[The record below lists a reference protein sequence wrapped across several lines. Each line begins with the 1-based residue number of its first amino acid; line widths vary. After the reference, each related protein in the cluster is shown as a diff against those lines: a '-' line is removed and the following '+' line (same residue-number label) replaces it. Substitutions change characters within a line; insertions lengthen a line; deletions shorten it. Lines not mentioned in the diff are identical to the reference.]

1 MRSIRVHG
9 QDADGACARLGM
21 NGRLDT
27 LQAAALLIKLEAFE
41 DEIRARE
48 SLARRYDQALRGA
61 VTLPA
66 RVEGAASVWALYSIV
81 VEDRDALRDALAAR
95 GIPARVYY
103 PSPLHLQPAFRDYGG
118 GPGSLPVCEDLS
130 RRILSLPIYPD
141 LDEATVDRISDA
153 VIAALK

>member
-9 QDADGACARLGM
+9 QGADGACARLGM

-27 LQAAALLIKLEAFE
+27 LQAAALLAKLEAFE

-48 SLARRYDQALRGA
+48 SLARRYDQALRGT
-61 VTLPA
+61 VTVPA
-66 RVEGAASVWALYSIV
+66 RVQGAASVWAHYSIIV
-81 VEDRDALRDALAAR
+81 DGRDTLREALAAQ

-141 LDEATVDRISDA
+141 LDEATVDRICDA
-153 VIAALK
+153 VIAALN